1 MTYLSASIVRRDVT
15 REIFEKLCHLCQES
29 VQVDKESD
37 HYITESELTLH
48 NQYRSSTSNQIQQR
62 FCLAISSHSQI
73 LIIGLPNNQSL
84 NYEVEITFNE
94 QRIQTFIT
102 SLPESIAQSLP
113 QIKSGVDTTYYHHFI
128 SQLIDIF
135 ASTSTESSVDNLQY
149 SVCKPVED
157 ELERQI
163 SEERLLTQVIV
174 QLHQSLH
181 LDTILN
187 TAVREIR
194 SFFDADRLLIYQFL
208 SQTGVRETNET
219 TSKIWGKITYESL
232 SSENIPSL
240 LNFIAEKD
248 CFNHVPRVHQ
258 KYLNGNI
265 IGVAD
270 IEIDYSGSYCLIELL
285 KEHQVKSKL
294 IAPIVV
300 QDKLW
305 GLILVHQC
313 CEKRQWKDTEK
324 TFLGKIGEHLAV
336 AIYQAQIYKELQLQ
350 KENIEQRVIE
360 RTRELRDSLLATQAA
375 HQAKNE
381 FIGNISHELRSPLTN
396 VIGLS
401 GTIIRSNDNGIF
413 LSLAKQ
419 QKYLTTI
426 KDSGQQL
433 LYLLN
438 EIIDFS
444 QIESGKA
451 ALNIKKISLLKLAHK
466 MHKFY
471 EQEAFDKQINLSL
484 DLRIDN
490 SNQYFFSDAD
500 RLQQILFQLLTNAIK
515 FTPNGGHIILR
526 IWRENED
533 AVFQVEDTGIG
544 IDNAKLP
551 LLFETFQQL
560 EKSRERIYGGTGLGL
575 ALTKQLVD
583 LHQGKIEV
591 ESTPGEGSIF
601 TVWLPNQPEI
611 DSQKSSLT
619 IENNLDTPNDKVVI
633 LFTRNEEIATLICEL
648 LIAANFQVIW
658 LIDPITAL
666 DQIKFISPSAVIID
680 QTLSEVYSIGHTLH
694 QLSLSCGFK
703 TLLLGDKAGIQHW
716 QERDENYIDEIVLL
730 PIQPKQLLRKISTL
744 LNIEN

>member
-15 REIFEKLCHLCQES
+15 RETFEKLCNLCQES
-29 VQVDKESD
+29 VQIDKESNI
-37 HYITESELTLH
+37 YITESELTLH
-48 NQYRSSTSNQIQQR
+48 NQHRSISEQTQQR
-62 FCLAISSHSQI
+62 FCLALSSHFQI
-73 LIIGLPNNQSL
+73 LIIGLPNNLSF
-84 NYEVEITFNE
+84 NYEVEITFDE
-94 QRIQTFIT
+94 QKINTFIA
-102 SLPESIAQSLP
+102 SLPESFAQSLP
-113 QIKSGVDTTYYHHFI
+113 QIKSGINATYYHHFI
-128 SQLIDIF
+128 AQLVNVF
-135 ASTSTESSVDNLQY
+135 AATSTEDSIDNLQY

-163 SEERLLTQVIV
+163 SEEKLLTQVIV

-194 SFFDADRLLIYQFL
+194 NFFDADRLLIYQFL
-208 SQTGVRETNET
+208 SQTERDDTDKAT
-219 TSKIWGKITYESL
+219 PKIWGKITYESL
-232 SSENIPSL
+232 SSDSIPSL
-240 LNFIAEKD
+240 LNFVAEKD
-248 CFNHVPRVHQ
+248 CFTYVPKVHQ
-258 KYLNGNI
+258 KYLNGNVV
-265 IGVAD
+265 GVAD
-270 IEIDYSGSYCLIELL
+270 IEIDYSGSYCLTKLL

-313 CEKRQWKDTEK
+313 YETRHWQESEKA
-324 TFLGKIGEHLAV
+324 FLGKIGEHLAV

-350 KENIEQRVIE
+350 KENVEQRVID

-375 HQAKNE
+375 HRAKSE

-401 GTIIRSNDNGIF
+401 GTIIRSNDDGIS
-413 LSLAKQ
+413 LPLAKQ

-451 ALNIKKISLLKLAHK
+451 ALNIKKISLYKLAHK

-471 EQEAFDKQINLSL
+471 EKEAFEKQINLSL
-484 DLRIDN
+484 DLRVDD

-515 FTPNGGHIILR
+515 FTPNGGHITLR
-526 IWRENED
+526 IWRENEE

-544 IDNAKLP
+544 IDNAQLP

-575 ALTKQLVD
+575 ALTKQLID
-583 LHQGKIEV
+583 LHRGKIEV
-591 ESTPGEGSIF
+591 ESMPGKGSVF

-611 DSQKSSLT
+611 DSQKVSVT
-619 IENNLDTPNDKVVI
+619 IENNLDTPNDKVII
-633 LFTRNEEIATLICEL
+633 LFTRDEEIATLICEL

-666 DQIKFISPSAVIID
+666 EQIKFISPSAVIID
-680 QTLSEVYSIGHTLH
+680 QTLSEVYFIGHSLH

-703 TLLLGDKAGIQHW
+703 TVLLGDEAGIQHW
-716 QERDENYIDEIVLL
+716 QERDENYVDEILLL
-730 PIQPKQLLRKISTL
+730 PIQPKQLLKKINVL
-744 LNIEN
+744 LNIED